1 MQRQKFRREQ
11 IQVAAPKHVYR
22 YNNKFGILNNLK

>member
-1 MQRQKFRREQ
+1 MQRQKFRREP

-22 YNNKFGILNNLK
+22 YKDKYGVPR